1 MTTDKDIGDIRECL
15 AQIRANDAKMTAA
28 IMELAANVRE
38 IYHGEKE
45 RGEGA

>member
-1 MTTDKDIGDIRECL
+1 MITDNDIDELKECL
-15 AQIRANDAKMTAA
+15 EQIRANDARMTAA

-45 RGEGA
+45 RGEG